1 MFCDYTEHLFTDFV
15 KGRPVSARTPHQ
27 RGDGERLRGELIDA
41 ASALLLAARP
51 SAAPSLRAIARECGV
66 APSAVYRHFPSQ
78 EALLMAVVEVHF
90 AHLRAALDAVHDA
103 AAEPG
108 SQLRAMAR
116 AYVGWAMAHP
126 GAYQLLF
133 ERPDPEGPPG
143 TGPGLDLLDRVAR
156 ALPGEDPDR
165 RALQLWSAMH
175 GVASLRI
182 HKARAPWV
190 GTADG
195 DIDAVV
201 AALVR

>member
-1 MFCDYTEHLFTDFV
+1 MST
-15 KGRPVSARTPHQ
+15 RTPHQ
-27 RGDGERLRGELIDA
+27 RGDGERLRDELIEA

-90 AHLRAALDAVHDA
+90 EHLRAALDAVQQED
-103 AAEPG
+103 AEPG
-108 SQLRAMAR
+108 AQVRAMAR
-116 AYVGWAMAHP
+116 TYVAWAMEHP

-133 ERPDPEGPPG
+133 ERPDPQGPPG

-156 ALPGEDPDR
+156 ALPGEDPAG

-175 GVASLRI
+175 GVASLHI
-182 HKARAPWV
+182 HKPRAPWV
-190 GTADG
+190 ITPDG
-195 DIDAVV
+195 DVDALV

>member
-1 MFCDYTEHLFTDFV
+1 MRT
-15 KGRPVSARTPHQ
+15 RTPHQ
-27 RGDGERLRGELIDA
+27 RGDGERLRDELIQA

-78 EALLMAVVEVHF
+78 EALLRAVVEVHF
-90 AHLRAALDAVHDA
+90 DHLRSALDAVEEAD
-103 AAEPG
+103 AEPG
-108 SQLRAMAR
+108 ARVRAMAR
-116 AYVGWAMAHP
+116 TYVGWALEHP

-143 TGPGLDLLDRVAR
+143 TGPGLDLLDRLAR
-156 ALPGEDPDR
+156 ALPGEHSAG
-165 RALQLWSAMH
+165 RALRLWSAVH

-182 HKARAPWV
+182 HKPRAPWV
-190 GTADG
+190 TTPDG
-195 DIDAVV
+195 DVDAVV